1 MWEIKVTVFLK
12 TGVLDVQ
19 GRAIEQ
25 VLHSHGYNAVKKL
38 SVGKSVSFLL
48 DTKSREEAESL
59 VTAISSS
66 ILINP
71 LIETFTYTI
80 EPYSKEEVCR

>member
-1 MWEIKVTVFLK
+1 MWEVKVTVFLK

-25 VLHSHGYNAVKKL
+25 VLHSHGYNAVKHL
-38 SVGKSVSFLL
+38 SMGKSISFLL
-48 DTKSREEAESL
+48 DTKSREEAETL
-59 VTAISSS
+59 VNTISSS
-66 ILINP
+66 ILVNP

-80 EPYSKEEVCR
+80 EPCCKEEVYR

>member
-1 MWEIKVTVFLK
+1 MWKVKVAVFLK

-25 VLHSHGYNAVKKL
+25 VLHSHGYNAVKHL
-38 SVGKSVSFLL
+38 SMGKSISFLL
-48 DTKSREEAESL
+48 DIKLREEAESL
-59 VTAISSS
+59 VNTISSS

-71 LIETFTYTI
+71 LIETFQYTI
-80 EPYSKEEVCR
+80 EPYCKEEVCL